1 MSIINDALKR
11 AQKNMAKTETKDTKK
26 DPSKDQPAEKPVA
39 KGPVYPT
46 PKAAPSAPP
55 PPPKSDSKKV
65 EDKTDEKKKKIWLRT
80 LAVIVAIFFLI
91 TGILMATLFFLKK
104 RSTDSSDPTNI
115 RRNYQP
121 RQITRT
127 YKEGELVLS
136 GISLIENKRVAIING
151 DIYEEGDIV
160 DGNQII
166 NIELHRVILK
176 DTSGKV
182 IHLKTKKAN

>member
-11 AQKNMAKTETKDTKK
+11 AQKNMAKTDAKDSKK
-26 DPSKDQPAEKPVA
+26 DPEKSQPTEQPVA

-55 PPPKSDSKKV
+55 PPPQPKKKN
-65 EDKTDEKKKKIWLRT
+65 EEEKNDEKKKKIWLRT

-91 TGILMATLFFLKK
+91 TGILMATLFFLKR
-104 RSTDSSDPTNI
+104 RSADSSDPQSI
-115 RRNYQP
+115 RRSYQP
-121 RQITRT
+121 RPITRT

-151 DIYEEGDIV
+151 DIYEEGDVV

-182 IHLKTKKAN
+182 VHLKTKKAN